1 MRVYYAAE
9 GAFYLASVGML
20 LTWEERRR
28 DFPVMALHH
37 VTTCAL
43 IAASYYVGC
52 GPCSVVMI
60 ECRKRLHKRAAVTPC
75 VHANTTAPGVQ
86 AIKSCI
92 SRLGD
97 QATCDAASHCLPGYA
112 LCYSRNSWVSAVDVQ
127 AR

>member
-1 MRVYYAAE
+1 MIACGLCCRPKVRMYYAAE

-52 GPCSVVMI
+52 GPCSSLDGEGLGQHAMQLLTAAGF
-60 ECRKRLHKRAAVTPC
+60 CR
-75 VHANTTAPGVQ
+75 
-86 AIKSCI
+86 
-92 SRLGD
+92 
-97 QATCDAASHCLPGYA
+97 LPGH
-112 LCYSRNSWVSAVDVQ
+112 AVYFHQLQVQ
-127 AR
+127 PCWRAGKV